1 MWSLPHERRR
11 EVLLVLGKVAVIGQ
25 GYVGL
30 PLAYFAHE
38 ASWEVIGI
46 DKSSKIVNTLAQG
59 SSHIEDIS
67 DTQLGKMLASGRYS
81 VTSDFS
87 NVSSCDICVVCVPT
101 PVNDDKQPD
110 LSFLESAI
118 REAAPHLKE
127 DALLVSE
134 STSFPGTVN
143 ELIVPILRELRADK
157 GARIQ
162 VVSAPERIDPRNKLF
177 TVSNTPRLVGGTTP
191 QATTRAREFYSTF
204 CESVIE
210 VTSPEVAE
218 FAKLLENTFR
228 QVNIAL
234 VNQLVPFAKNLGV
247 DMREVVEASGSKP
260 YGFMKFFHGA
270 GVGGHCIPVDPLY
283 LLWRARKEG
292 LDLPFIS
299 QADLVNSGMP
309 TYVVQRL
316 LERLGNTTQGNVVVL
331 GVAYKS
337 GLSDIRETPAKD
349 VADELQKVGLT
360 PKWLDPY
367 VDEFYGFEKFLG
379 GSLVG
384 AIVVT
389 AQEGLPVRELAES
402 GVPILDCTGVFKGIT
417 GVEQL

>member
-1 MWSLPHERRR
+1 MNS
-11 EVLLVLGKVAVIGQ
+11 LGKVAVIGQ

-30 PLAYFAHE
+30 PLSYHAHE
-38 ASWEVIGI
+38 AGWSVIGI
-46 DKSSKIVNTLAQG
+46 DKAKRVVDSINTG
-59 SSHIEDIS
+59 TSHIEDVT
-67 DTQLGKMLASGRYS
+67 DQQLGTLLDSGRYKI
-81 VTSDFS
+81 TSDFS
-87 NVSSCDICVVCVPT
+87 EVKDADICVICVPT
-101 PVNDDKQPD
+101 PVDESKVPD
-110 LSFLESAI
+110 LLFLESAV
-118 REAAPHLKE
+118 REIAVHLRN
-127 DALLVSE
+127 DVLLISE

-143 ELIVPILRELRADK
+143 ELIIPILNEIRDDEGRN
-157 GARIQ
+157 IE

-177 TVSNTPRLVGGTTP
+177 TVRNTPRLVGGKSSEGTR
-191 QATTRAREFYSTF
+191 RAREFYSTF

-210 VTSPEVAE
+210 VSSPEVAE

-234 VNQLVPFAKNLGV
+234 VNQLVPFANSLGV

-309 TYVVQRL
+309 KYVVQRL
-316 LERLGNTTQGNVVVL
+316 IQLVNPSENGKVLIL

-349 VADELQKVGLT
+349 VAGELARHGFKPL
-360 PKWLDPY
+360 WLDPL
-367 VDEFYGFEKFLG
+367 VDEFYEYERYQG
-379 GSLVG
+379 GPISA

-389 AQEGLPVRELAES
+389 AQRGLPVEELAS
-402 GVPILDCTGVFKGIT
+402 ADVPILDCTGVFKGIQ
-417 GVEQL
+417 GVKQL